1 LFFYDAFYNRTNHSL
16 TFTIQNNGYM
26 SAYSTNMDTF
36 KVKQILMVPG
46 FGTNLA
52 LIALQDRGAI
62 MIDTETY

>member
-1 LFFYDAFYNRTNHSL
+1 
-16 TFTIQNNGYM
+16 
-26 SAYSTNMDTF
+26 MDTF